1 MMAEHLIR
9 VYQSQTLRGFAD
21 VLVTADTAAQ
31 AKQIVLDAANGDL
44 DDADGDRRYL
54 LPDGTRFHLD
64 PEDEVVDGEIWAEVV
79 TGEAAIE
86 ALDNRKAPERQGMS
100 LLPIEPSAPQ
110 AARHDIAGMI
120 VETIQQQDGR
130 WLYRCPELHPVN
142 ARHWRGPYDTERLAL
157 VDLQSKRRVPR
168 LTAKQ
173 VEAKRRQGY
182 LEIIGG
188 RTLILHLD
196 PLTGATILT
205 PFELLE
211 DG

>member
-1 MMAEHLIR
+1 MAEHLIR
-9 VYQSQTLRGFAD
+9 VCQTQTLRGFAD
-21 VLVTADTAAQ
+21 VRVQADTAAQ
-31 AKQIVLDAANGDL
+31 AKQIVLDAANGDP
-44 DDADGDRRYL
+44 DDEDGDRRYL

-79 TGEAAIE
+79 IDEPAVNTP
-86 ALDNRKAPERQGMS
+86 DNPTEPESQGMAV
-100 LLPIEPSAPQ
+100 LPIEPSAPE
-110 AARHDIAGMI
+110 AVRHDIAGMVI
-120 VETIQQQDGR
+120 EMIQQQDGR
-130 WLYRCPELHPVN
+130 WLYRCPEIHPVN
-142 ARHWRGPYDTERLAL
+142 ARHWRGPYETERLAL
-157 VDLQSKRRVPR
+157 VDLQSKRRIPR

-188 RTLILHLD
+188 RTLILYLD

-205 PFELLE
+205 PFELVE